1 MILDADTAQLELKAH
16 PHDGDHGVLAEWGMY
31 YRIATQES
39 IKAHQDKWVEENSL
53 GAAAAAAHQVSQSP
67 RRMQAREKAAAH
79 QAKQGEEMK
88 KRAKKGAGNKVTI
101 GTVVQVRCLCSP
113 PLPSTHPPYPYHA
126 STHMLIHLGGR

>member
-1 MILDADTAQLELKAH
+1 M
-16 PHDGDHGVLAEWGMY
+16 
-31 YRIATQES
+31 
-39 IKAHQDKWVEENSL
+39 EENSL

-88 KRAKKGAGNKVTI
+88 KRAKKGAGNEVTI

-113 PLPSTHPPYPYHA
+113 PSLQPPPIHPTQTTPPL
-126 STHMLIHLGGR
+126 TC